1 MIEVR
6 MEDHFWQGDGEAVL
20 TTWYVDDG
28 DHVDIG
34 DTIADI
40 MMEKSQIEIE
50 APASGIIRLRAAP
63 EQPLRKGD
71 TIAVIET

>member
-1 MIEVR
+1 
-6 MEDHFWQGDGEAVL
+6 
-20 TTWYVDDG
+20 VDDG

-40 MMEKSQIEIE
+40 MMEKTQIEIE